1 MFLWGLRES
10 RVFIADVRNVHD
22 KPCRQDVLVLEKLIM
37 SISNFGEKHTLW
49 GLKRDDVLFCHLLN
63 TTVTVL
69 NKRNST
75 EANDLNQGEVF
86 DLSAIV
92 RF

>member
-1 MFLWGLRES
+1 MGPKKITT
-10 RVFIADVRNVHD
+10 FIVDVRNVHD
-22 KPCRQDVLVLEKLIM
+22 KPCLQDVLVLEKLIM